1 MEVRA
6 SLNGGCR
13 MLLPLLPKL
22 MLLLE
27 DVVVSV
33 VVVVIWSLSEEE
45 SERVVELENAMSR
58 LGTK

>member
-1 MEVRA
+1 
-6 SLNGGCR
+6 

-33 VVVVIWSLSEEE
+33 VVVVVIWSLSEE
-45 SERVVELENAMSR
+45 SERVDVEELENAMSR
-58 LGTK
+58 LFLS